1 MIILIIFP
9 HPDDETLFC
18 GGTIARHIKNG
29 DEIIWICAGLGER
42 SRNSAKRFSKLF
54 FVAHSILGSLPF
66 LIILQKLAVWWL
78 SIWRKRNMKLAEV
91 RRKEALEVAEFLGIK
106 DVKFLEI
113 EDMKFGK
120 FISEIKEEIKKYLNL
135 YKPDII
141 YTFHLNGL
149 TGHPDHVALSKAIV
163 EAVKK
168 MPGGQIPKIFG
179 AAVPQ
184 SIAKKLKLP
193 LLSVKDDEIKKE
205 IILSKEELTKKKEV
219 LAKYQSQSYIRE
231 IFLEKHPEVL
241 EREYFTELL

>member
-1 MIILIIFP
+1 MKILVIFP

-18 GGTIARHIKNG
+18 GGTIVRYVRNG
-29 DEIIWICAGLGER
+29 DEVIWICAGLGER
-42 SRNSAKRFSKLF
+42 SRNSAKRYSKIF

-78 SIWRKRNMKLAEV
+78 SIFRNRNMELAEI
-91 RRKEALEVAEFLGIK
+91 RKKEALEIAKTLGISNTH
-106 DVKFLEI
+106 FLEI
-113 EDMKFGK
+113 EDMRFGK
-120 FISEIKEEIKKYLNL
+120 FIGKIKEEIKKYLNL

-149 TGHPDHVALSKAIV
+149 TGHPDHIALSKAVI

-184 SIAKKLKLP
+184 SIAKKLRLP
-193 LLSVKDDEIKKE
+193 LLAVKDNEIKKE
-205 IILSKEELTKKKEV
+205 IILSKEELKKKKET
-219 LAKYQSQSYIRE
+219 LAKYQSQSYIWE
-231 IFLEKHPEVL
+231 IFLEKHLEVL
-241 EREYFTELL
+241 EREYFTEL

>member
-1 MIILIIFP
+1 MRVLIIFP

-29 DEIIWICAGLGER
+29 DEVIWICAGLGER
-42 SRNSAKRFSKLF
+42 SRNSAKRYSKIF

-78 SIWRKRNMKLAEV
+78 SFFRKRNMELAQI
-91 RRKEALEVAEFLGIK
+91 RKKEALEVAKISGISNAH
-106 DVKFLEI
+106 FLEI

-120 FISEIKEEIKKYLNL
+120 FIGKIKEEIKKYLNL

-149 TGHPDHVALSKAIV
+149 TGHPDHVALSKAVI
-163 EAVKK
+163 EAIKK
-168 MPGGQIPKIFG
+168 MSGGQIPKIFG
-179 AAVPQ
+179 AAVPK

-193 LLSVKDDEIKKE
+193 ILAVKDNEIKKE
-205 IILSKEELTKKKEV
+205 VILSKEELTKKKEA
-219 LAKYQSQSYIRE
+219 LAKYQSQSYIWE
-231 IFLEKHPEVL
+231 IFLEKHPEIL
-241 EREYFTELL
+241 NEEYFTEL

>member
-1 MIILIIFP
+1 MRVLIIFP

-18 GGTIARHIKNG
+18 GGTIARHVKDG

-54 FVAHSILGSLPF
+54 FVAHSILGSFPF
-66 LIILQKLAVWWL
+66 LIILQKVAVWWL
-78 SIWRKRNMKLAEV
+78 SFFRKRNKELAEI
-91 RRKEALEVAEFLGIK
+91 RRREALELAKISGISRIH
-106 DVKFLEI
+106 FLEI
-113 EDMKFGK
+113 EDMRFGK
-120 FISEIKEEIKKYLNL
+120 SSAKIKEEIKKYLDL

-141 YTFHLNGL
+141 YTFHPNGL
-149 TGHPDHVALSKAIV
+149 TGHPDHAALSR
-163 EAVKK
+163 AVINAAKELSFLVR
-168 MPGGQIPKIFG
+168 PKIFG

-193 LLSVKDDEIKKE
+193 ILAVKDNEIKKE
-205 IILSKEELTKKKEV
+205 VILSREELAKKKEA
-219 LAKYQSQSYIRE
+219 LAKYESQSYIWE